1 MSLNDK
7 SFDNTSRD
15 MRKSYDY
22 NLGKSAKK
30 TRDASHDRNL
40 NKSATKDRTPRRQTS
55 KNKTPRRD
63 DSKNKTPRREDSKN
77 KTPRR
82 DLSKSGIKDRKSV
95 GSRDKSPLKKST

>member
-30 TRDASHDRNL
+30 TRDASNDRNL
-40 NKSATKDRTPRRQTS
+40 NKSATKDRTPRRQT
-55 KNKTPRRD
+55 
-63 DSKNKTPRREDSKN
+63 SKNKTPRREDSKN